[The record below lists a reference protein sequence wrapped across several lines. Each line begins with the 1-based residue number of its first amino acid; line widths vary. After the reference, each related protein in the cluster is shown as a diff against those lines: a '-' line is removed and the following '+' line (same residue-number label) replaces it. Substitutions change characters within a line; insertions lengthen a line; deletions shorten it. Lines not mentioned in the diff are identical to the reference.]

1 MLFLCVLLFAT
12 LSLAASLNDYDV
24 GNRTKRG
31 RWLKFK
37 INLFLQQQNSLSMQ
51 VLPSTTP
58 HRSARYGTTV
68 GSGQLIRLF
77 WLAPFKRRRY
87 VREGR
92 EIWFMYKI
100 RAYQAEQARMRGFTL
115 SDSTFTSTRVEEWD
129 QFFWNRR
136 MINGPPGNV
145 NHLKGQLGVILLA
158 FLS

>member
-12 LSLAASLNDYDV
+12 SSLAAGLNDYDV

-37 INLFLQQQNSLSMQ
+37 INLLLQQQNSLSMQ
-51 VLPSTTP
+51 VLPSMTP

-100 RAYQAEQARMRGFTL
+100 RAYQAEQGRIARIHTFWFNFHLNSCARMRSVFLKPQNDKRLTRQCKPFERTAR
-115 SDSTFTSTRVEEWD
+115 SDTPCFS
-129 QFFWNRR
+129 
-136 MINGPPGNV
+136 
-145 NHLKGQLGVILLA
+145 
-158 FLS
+158 